1 MCQMSFVGN
10 HQLLKDKTALANP
23 VNTIYTRPEQTIPRT
38 YQDFF
43 TALDKAMFL
52 AQNQV
57 N

>member
-1 MCQMSFVGN
+1 VSFVGN

-23 VNTIYTRPEQTIPRT
+23 GNTVYTHPEQTISQT

-43 TALDKAMFL
+43 TALDKAMLL